1 MAFRKRMKKRGYT
14 DISIVRVKDKPLFY
28 LVTAIDPACRVL
40 VSSEVDYRSMPYR
53 CK

>member
-14 DISIVRVKDKPLFY
+14 DISIVQVKDNPMLY
-28 LVTAIDPACRVL
+28 LVTAIDPACRVQ
-40 VSSEVDYRSMPYR
+40 VSAEVDYRSMPSR